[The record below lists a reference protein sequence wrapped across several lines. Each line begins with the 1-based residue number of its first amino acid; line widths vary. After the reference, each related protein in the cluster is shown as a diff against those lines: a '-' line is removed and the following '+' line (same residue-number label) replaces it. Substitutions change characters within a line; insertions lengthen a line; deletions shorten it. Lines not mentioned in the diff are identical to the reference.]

1 MRCRERAGGE
11 GGLGLL
17 CPAPPRL
24 SRPAAVLAVRLLQS
38 ARPPLAPPPPA
49 KRRGHGGDQG
59 VGGREERRGEGL
71 IDLNYLK
78 IYAIYGMFYFTESF
92 INFL

>member
-24 SRPAAVLAVRLLQS
+24 SGPAAIPAVRLVQS
-38 ARPPLAPPPPA
+38 ARPPLAPPPPT
-49 KRRGHGGDQG
+49 KRRGRGGDQG
-59 VGGREERRGEGL
+59 VGGLGERRGEGL
-71 IDLNYLK
+71 INLNYL
-78 IYAIYGMFYFTESF
+78 
-92 INFL
+92 